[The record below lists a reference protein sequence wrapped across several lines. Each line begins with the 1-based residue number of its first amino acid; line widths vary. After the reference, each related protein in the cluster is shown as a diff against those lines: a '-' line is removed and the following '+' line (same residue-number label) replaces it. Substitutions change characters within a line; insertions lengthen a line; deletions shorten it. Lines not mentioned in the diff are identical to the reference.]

1 LQHNRRCIPHLWSV
15 LDMAPYLTGLPAFAA
30 WLGVSLLLLI
40 VFIGLYVTVTPPR
53 EVQLIREGNVSAAV
67 CLSGAMLGFVL
78 PLASAMVHGANLID
92 FLVWGLIAALV
103 QMLAY
108 VAIRLIFRR
117 MPEDIVEDRLA
128 IAVITAGVSVSVG
141 VLNAAAMFG

>member
-1 LQHNRRCIPHLWSV
+1 
-15 LDMAPYLTGLPAFAA
+15 MAPYLTGLPAFAA
-30 WLGVSLLLLI
+30 WLGLSLLLLLL
-40 VFIGLYVTVTPPR
+40 FLGLYVTATPPR
-53 EVQLIREGNVSAAV
+53 EIRLIREGNVSAAV

-92 FLVWGLIAALV
+92 FLVWGLIAAVV

-117 MPEDIVEDRLA
+117 MPEDIIEDRLA
-128 IAVITAGVSVSVG
+128 IAVMTAGVSVSVG
-141 VLNAAAMFG
+141 MLNAAAMSG

>member
-1 LQHNRRCIPHLWSV
+1 
-15 LDMAPYLTGLPAFAA
+15 MAPYLTGLPAFAA
-30 WLGVSLLLLI
+30 WLGLSLLLLI
-40 VFIGLYVTVTPPR
+40 VFLGLYVTATPPR
-53 EVQLIREGNVSAAV
+53 EIKLIREGNVSAAV

-117 MPEDIVEDRLA
+117 MPEDIIEDRLA
-128 IAVITAGVSVSVG
+128 IAVMTAGVSVSVG
-141 VLNAAAMFG
+141 VLNAAAMLG

>member
-1 LQHNRRCIPHLWSV
+1 
-15 LDMAPYLTGLPAFAA
+15 MAPYLTGLPAFAA
-30 WLGVSLLLLI
+30 WLGLSLLLLLT
-40 VFIGLYVTVTPPR
+40 FLGLYVTVTPPR
-53 EVQLIREGNVSAAV
+53 EIKLIREGNVSAAV

-92 FLVWGLIAALV
+92 FLVWGLVAAVV

-108 VAIRLIFRR
+108 IAIRLIFRR
-117 MPEDIVEDRLA
+117 MPEDIIEDRLA
-128 IAVITAGVSVSVG
+128 IAVMTAGVSVSVG

>member
-1 LQHNRRCIPHLWSV
+1 
-15 LDMAPYLTGLPAFAA
+15 MAPYLTGLPAFAA
-30 WLGVSLLLLI
+30 WLGLSVALLL
-40 VFIGLYVTVTPPR
+40 VFIGLYVTATPPR
-53 EVQLIREGNVSAAV
+53 EIKLIREGNVSAAV
-67 CLSGAMLGFVL
+67 CLGGAMLGFVL

-117 MPEDIVEDRLA
+117 MPEDIIEDRLA
-128 IAVITAGVSVSVG
+128 IAVMTASVSVSVG
-141 VLNAAAMFG
+141 VLNAAAMSG

>member
-1 LQHNRRCIPHLWSV
+1 
-15 LDMAPYLTGLPAFAA
+15 MAPYLTGLPAFAA
-30 WLGVSLLLLI
+30 WLGLSLLLLI
-40 VFIGLYVTVTPPR
+40 VFIGLYVTATPPR
-53 EVQLIREGNVSAAV
+53 EIKLIREGNVSAAV

-128 IAVITAGVSVSVG
+128 IAVMTAGVSVSVG